1 MDNLEQAKLQEELAD
16 VTAQRDAL
24 QQELDAIKHGGSF
37 NVEEYIQHLEEK
49 RVRDEQAAQELEKR
63 FL

>member
-1 MDNLEQAKLQEELAD
+1 MNEIEQLQEQLANIS
-16 VTAQRDAL
+16 AERDAL
-24 QQELDAIKHGGSF
+24 KLELDAIKHGGSF
-37 NVEEYIQHLEEK
+37 NIEEYIQHLEEK

>member
-1 MDNLEQAKLQEELAD
+1 MNEIEQLQEQLANI
-16 VTAQRDAL
+16 TAERDAL
-24 QQELDAIKHGGSF
+24 KLELDAIKHGSF

-49 RVRDEQAAQELEKR
+49 RVRDEQAAKELESR

>member
-1 MDNLEQAKLQEELAD
+1 MDNLELAKLQEELAD

-24 QQELDAIKHGGSF
+24 QQELDAIKHSF
-37 NVEEYIQHLEEK
+37 NVEEYIQQLEEK
-49 RVRDEQAAQELEKR
+49 RVRDEQAAKELESR

>member
-1 MDNLEQAKLQEELAD
+1 MNNLELAKLQEELAD

-24 QQELDAIKHGGSF
+24 QQELDAIKHGSF

-49 RVRDEQAAQELEKR
+49 RVRDEQAAKELESR

>member
-1 MDNLEQAKLQEELAD
+1 MNEIEQLQEQLANI
-16 VTAQRDAL
+16 TAERDAL
-24 QQELDAIKHGGSF
+24 KLELDAIKHGSF

>member
-1 MDNLEQAKLQEELAD
+1 MDNLELAKLQEELAD

-24 QQELDAIKHGGSF
+24 QQELDAIKHGSF
-37 NVEEYIQHLEEK
+37 NVEEYIQQLEEK
-49 RVRDEQAAQELEKR
+49 RVRDEQAAKELESR

>member
-1 MDNLEQAKLQEELAD
+1 MNEIEHLQEQLANI
-16 VTAQRDAL
+16 TAERDAL
-24 QQELDAIKHGGSF
+24 KLELDAIKHGSF

-49 RVRDEQAAQELEKR
+49 RVRDEQAAKELESR